1 MKLNKASWIVL
12 VILLLIAVRWG
23 SHAVSENWQL
33 GQAQRHGEQ
42 RLLDYISDVRR
53 TLSRFYHLPYLM
65 TNEANTLKLF
75 QGDDRPQA
83 QLQQQLAQLDKAANT
98 KGWYILTLSGSLV
111 TASKNA
117 ENWKRSDGKAI
128 IHKILQQ
135 REGISIVTKSV
146 GSTPTYF
153 VAAPVYL
160 DVEIVGA
167 VAVQVDLNV
176 LADQWFASDELILFQ
191 NAQRHYFLSS
201 SSVYSADWI
210 ATHPEVVAA
219 AQKRSLFNG
228 TRLTLWQVEQAPY
241 LAQSV
246 TLDDLNWTLTYLTPL
261 KNLNATVNWIS
272 TSAMVGV
279 LLLLLL
285 MRLRYEQYQKRLS
298 EAKIQ
303 HVLFEAEERQRN
315 MINKTHV
322 GLLLID
328 GQGRIE
334 EINPMAKRYFSLSES
349 MVRQLQ
355 AWSLFDTGNPNAT
368 VPLLLK
374 NLTEH
379 QELADIT
386 NVETVARRSDGSF
399 FPVLFSLIAVSWK
412 DRRHYLVTLIDISK
426 RKKAE
431 IALQNAN
438 RDLQQRVEERTAALK
453 SAQQELIEASKMAA
467 LGRMSS
473 AITHELN
480 QPLTGLRTLL
490 SSNELLLERG
500 ETQLLKANTKLV
512 HSLIDRMA
520 AMTSQLKSF
529 AFNRPDALQAI
540 SLPDAL
546 QEILRIHQARLT
558 PVDVRVRLSSDLPL
572 VMGEEQRLRQVLG
585 NLVSNA
591 LDAMSQTLEP
601 KLSISAVSEEDQVIV
616 RVSDNGCGIPPEL
629 LTTMFEPFQTS
640 KKMGEGLGLGLAIVA
655 NSLRD
660 MQGSIVAAN
669 NPDAGMS
676 FEIRLHAAQ

>member
-23 SHAVSENWQL
+23 SHAISENWQL

-98 KGWYILTLSGSLV
+98 KGWYILTLSGSLL

-117 ENWKRSDGKAI
+117 ENWKLSDGKAI

-219 AQKRSLFNG
+219 AQKRSLFDG

-303 HVLFEAEERQRN
+303 QVLFEAEERQRN

-322 GLLLID
+322 GL
-328 GQGRIE
+328 
-334 EINPMAKRYFSLSES
+334 
-349 MVRQLQ
+349 
-355 AWSLFDTGNPNAT
+355 
-368 VPLLLK
+368 
-374 NLTEH
+374 
-379 QELADIT
+379 
-386 NVETVARRSDGSF
+386 
-399 FPVLFSLIAVSWK
+399 
-412 DRRHYLVTLIDISK
+412 
-426 RKKAE
+426 
-431 IALQNAN
+431 
-438 RDLQQRVEERTAALK
+438 
-453 SAQQELIEASKMAA
+453 
-467 LGRMSS
+467 
-473 AITHELN
+473 
-480 QPLTGLRTLL
+480 
-490 SSNELLLERG
+490 
-500 ETQLLKANTKLV
+500 
-512 HSLIDRMA
+512 
-520 AMTSQLKSF
+520 
-529 AFNRPDALQAI
+529 
-540 SLPDAL
+540 
-546 QEILRIHQARLT
+546 
-558 PVDVRVRLSSDLPL
+558 
-572 VMGEEQRLRQVLG
+572 
-585 NLVSNA
+585 
-591 LDAMSQTLEP
+591 
-601 KLSISAVSEEDQVIV
+601 
-616 RVSDNGCGIPPEL
+616 
-629 LTTMFEPFQTS
+629 
-640 KKMGEGLGLGLAIVA
+640 
-655 NSLRD
+655 
-660 MQGSIVAAN
+660 
-669 NPDAGMS
+669 
-676 FEIRLHAAQ
+676 

>member
-1 MKLNKASWIVL
+1 
-12 VILLLIAVRWG
+12 
-23 SHAVSENWQL
+23 
-33 GQAQRHGEQ
+33 
-42 RLLDYISDVRR
+42 
-53 TLSRFYHLPYLM
+53 
-65 TNEANTLKLF
+65 
-75 QGDDRPQA
+75 
-83 QLQQQLAQLDKAANT
+83 
-98 KGWYILTLSGSLV
+98 
-111 TASKNA
+111 
-117 ENWKRSDGKAI
+117 
-128 IHKILQQ
+128 
-135 REGISIVTKSV
+135 
-146 GSTPTYF
+146 
-153 VAAPVYL
+153 
-160 DVEIVGA
+160 
-167 VAVQVDLNV
+167 
-176 LADQWFASDELILFQ
+176 
-191 NAQRHYFLSS
+191 
-201 SSVYSADWI
+201 
-210 ATHPEVVAA
+210 
-219 AQKRSLFNG
+219 
-228 TRLTLWQVEQAPY
+228 
-241 LAQSV
+241 
-246 TLDDLNWTLTYLTPL
+246 
-261 KNLNATVNWIS
+261 
-272 TSAMVGV
+272 
-279 LLLLLL
+279 
-285 MRLRYEQYQKRLS
+285 
-298 EAKIQ
+298 
-303 HVLFEAEERQRN
+303 
-315 MINKTHV
+315 
-322 GLLLID
+322 
-328 GQGRIE
+328 
-334 EINPMAKRYFSLSES
+334 
-349 MVRQLQ
+349 
-355 AWSLFDTGNPNAT
+355 
-368 VPLLLK
+368 
-374 NLTEH
+374 
-379 QELADIT
+379 IT
-386 NVETVARRSDGSF
+386 NVETVARRSDGSL

-473 AITHELN
+473 AITHEFN
-480 QPLTGLRTLL
+480 QPLTGLLTLL

-601 KLSISAVSEEDQVIV
+601 KLSISAVSEEQQVIV
-616 RVSDNGCGIPPEL
+616 RVSDNGCGIAPEL

-676 FEIRLHAAQ
+676 FEIRLRAAQ

>member
-1 MKLNKASWIVL
+1 M
-12 VILLLIAVRWG
+12 ILLLIAVRWG
-23 SHAVSENWQL
+23 SHAISENWQL

-98 KGWYILTLSGSLV
+98 KGWYILTLSGSLL

-117 ENWKRSDGKAI
+117 ENWKLSDGKAI

-191 NAQRHYFLSS
+191 NASRHYFLSS
-201 SSVYSADWI
+201 SALYSADWI
-210 ATHPEVVAA
+210 ATHPEVAEAA
-219 AQKRSLFNG
+219 HKRTLFDS
-228 TRLTLWQVEQAPY
+228 TRITLWNVDKAPY

-246 TLDDLNWTLTYLTPL
+246 ILDDLNWTITYLTPL
-261 KNLNATVNWIS
+261 NTINATVMWIS
-272 TSAMVGV
+272 ASAVVTV

-285 MRLRYEQYQKRLS
+285 ARLRYEQYQKRLS

-303 HVLFEAEERQRN
+303 QVLFEAEERQRN

-386 NVETVARRSDGSF
+386 NVETVARRSDGSL

-438 RDLQQRVEERTAALK
+438 RDLQERVEERTAALK

-529 AFNRPDALQAI
+529 TFNRPDALQAI

-601 KLSISAVSEEDQVIV
+601 KLSISAVSEEHQVIV
-616 RVSDNGCGIPPEL
+616 RVSDNGCGIAPEL

-660 MQGSIVAAN
+660 MQGSIVATN

-676 FEIRLHAAQ
+676 FEIRLRAAQ

>member
-1 MKLNKASWIVL
+1 M
-12 VILLLIAVRWG
+12 ILLLIAVRWG

-75 QGDDRPQA
+75 QGDDRPQT

-117 ENWKRSDGKAI
+117 ENWKLSDGKAI

-201 SSVYSADWI
+201 SSVYSADC
-210 ATHPEVVAA
+210 HPEVVAA
-219 AQKRSLFNG
+219 AQKRSLFDG

-303 HVLFEAEERQRN
+303 QVLFEAEERQRN

-386 NVETVARRSDGSF
+386 NVETVARRSDGSL

-591 LDAMSQTLEP
+591 LDAMSQTLKP
-601 KLSISAVSEEDQVIV
+601 KLSISAVSEEQQVIV
-616 RVSDNGCGIPPEL
+616 RVSDNGCGIAPEL

-660 MQGSIVAAN
+660 MQGSIVATN

-676 FEIRLHAAQ
+676 FEIRLRAAQ

>member
-1 MKLNKASWIVL
+1 M
-12 VILLLIAVRWG
+12 ILLLIAVRWG
-23 SHAVSENWQL
+23 SHAISENWQL

-98 KGWYILTLSGSLV
+98 KGWYILTLSGSLL

-117 ENWKRSDGKAI
+117 ENWKLSDGKAI

-191 NAQRHYFLSS
+191 NASRHYFLSS
-201 SSVYSADWI
+201 SALYSADWI
-210 ATHPEVVAA
+210 ATHPEVAEAA
-219 AQKRSLFNG
+219 HKRTLFDS
-228 TRLTLWQVEQAPY
+228 TRITLWNVDKAPY

-246 TLDDLNWTLTYLTPL
+246 ILDDLNWTITYLTPL
-261 KNLNATVNWIS
+261 NTINATVMWIS
-272 TSAMVGV
+272 ASAVVTV

-285 MRLRYEQYQKRLS
+285 ARLRYEQYQKRLS

-303 HVLFEAEERQRN
+303 QVLFEAEERQRN

-386 NVETVARRSDGSF
+386 NVETVARRSDGSL

-412 DRRHYLVTLIDISK
+412 DRRHYLLVTLIDISK

-438 RDLQQRVEERTAALK
+438 RDLQERVEERTAALK

-529 AFNRPDALQAI
+529 TFNRPDALQAI

-601 KLSISAVSEEDQVIV
+601 KLSISAVSEEHQVIV
-616 RVSDNGCGIPPEL
+616 RVSDNGCGIAPEL

-660 MQGSIVAAN
+660 MQGSIVATN

-676 FEIRLHAAQ
+676 FEIRLRAAQ

>member
-1 MKLNKASWIVL
+1 M
-12 VILLLIAVRWG
+12 ILLLIAVRWG
-23 SHAVSENWQL
+23 SHAISENWQL

-98 KGWYILTLSGSLV
+98 KGWYILTLSGSLL

-117 ENWKRSDGKAI
+117 ENWKLSDGKAI

-191 NAQRHYFLSS
+191 NAQRHFFLSS

-219 AQKRSLFNG
+219 AQKRSLFDG

-303 HVLFEAEERQRN
+303 QVLFEAEERQRN

-386 NVETVARRSDGSF
+386 NVETVARRSDGSL

-438 RDLQQRVEERTAALK
+438 RDLQERVEERTAALK

-473 AITHELN
+473 AITHEA
-480 QPLTGLRTLL
+480 QSAPHR
-490 SSNELLLERG
+490 
-500 ETQLLKANTKLV
+500 
-512 HSLIDRMA
+512 
-520 AMTSQLKSF
+520 F
-529 AFNRPDALQAI
+529 AHPTF
-540 SLPDAL
+540 
-546 QEILRIHQARLT
+546 
-558 PVDVRVRLSSDLPL
+558 
-572 VMGEEQRLRQVLG
+572 
-585 NLVSNA
+585 
-591 LDAMSQTLEP
+591 
-601 KLSISAVSEEDQVIV
+601 
-616 RVSDNGCGIPPEL
+616 
-629 LTTMFEPFQTS
+629 
-640 KKMGEGLGLGLAIVA
+640 
-655 NSLRD
+655 
-660 MQGSIVAAN
+660 
-669 NPDAGMS
+669 
-676 FEIRLHAAQ
+676 

>member
-33 GQAQRHGEQ
+33 RQAQRHGEQ

-98 KGWYILTLSGSLV
+98 KGWYILTLSGSLL

-117 ENWKRSDGKAI
+117 ENWKLSDGKAI

-191 NAQRHYFLSS
+191 NAQCHYFLSS

-219 AQKRSLFNG
+219 AQKRSLFDG

-386 NVETVARRSDGSF
+386 NVETVARRSDGSL

-616 RVSDNGCGIPPEL
+616 RVSDNGCGIAPEL

-660 MQGSIVAAN
+660 MQGSIVATN

-676 FEIRLHAAQ
+676 FEIRLRAAQ

>member
-1 MKLNKASWIVL
+1 M
-12 VILLLIAVRWG
+12 ILLLIAVRWG

-98 KGWYILTLSGSLV
+98 KGWYILTLSGSLL

-117 ENWKRSDGKAI
+117 ENWKLSDGKAI

-210 ATHPEVVAA
+210 ATHPEVVAE
-219 AQKRSLFNG
+219 AQKRSLFDG

-261 KNLNATVNWIS
+261 KNINATVNWIS

-303 HVLFEAEERQRN
+303 QVLFEAEERQRN

-379 QELADIT
+379 
-386 NVETVARRSDGSF
+386 
-399 FPVLFSLIAVSWK
+399 
-412 DRRHYLVTLIDISK
+412 
-426 RKKAE
+426 
-431 IALQNAN
+431 
-438 RDLQQRVEERTAALK
+438 
-453 SAQQELIEASKMAA
+453 QELIEASKMAA

-601 KLSISAVSEEDQVIV
+601 KLSISAVGEEQQVIV
-616 RVSDNGCGIPPEL
+616 RVSDNGCGIAPEL

-660 MQGSIVAAN
+660 MQGSIVATN

-676 FEIRLHAAQ
+676 FEIRLRAAQ

>member
-1 MKLNKASWIVL
+1 MKLNKAGWIVL
-12 VILLLIAVRWG
+12 LILLMIAVRWS
-23 SHAVSENWQL
+23 SHAISENWQL

-53 TLSRFYHLPYLM
+53 TLSRFYHLPYLI

-98 KGWYILTLSGSLV
+98 KGWYILTLSGSVL

-117 ENWKRSDGKAI
+117 ENWKFSDGKAI
-128 IHKILQQ
+128 INKILQQ

-146 GSTPTYF
+146 GTKPIYF

-160 DVEIVGA
+160 DLEIIGA
-167 VAVQVDLNV
+167 VAVQVDLNL

-191 NAQRHYFLSS
+191 NANHHYFLSS
-201 SSVYSADWI
+201 SSLYSADWI
-210 ATHPEVVAA
+210 ATHPDVAQA
-219 AQKRSLFNG
+219 VQKRMLFDSTRISLWN
-228 TRLTLWQVEQAPY
+228 VEKAPY

-246 TLDDLNWTLTYLTPL
+246 TLDDLNWTITYLTPL
-261 KNLNATVNWIS
+261 NTINATVMWIS
-272 TSAMVGV
+272 TSSVVAV

-285 MRLRYEQYQKRLS
+285 ARLRYEQYQKRLS

-303 HVLFEAEERQRN
+303 QVLLEAEERQRN

-349 MVRQLQ
+349 MVRHLQ

-374 NLTEH
+374 NLTRH

-386 NVETVARRSDGSF
+386 NVETIARRSDGSL

-473 AITHELN
+473 AITHEIN

-546 QEILRIHQARLT
+546 QEILRIHQARLA

-591 LDAMSQTLEP
+591 LDAMGKTPEP
-601 KLSISAVSEEDQVIV
+601 KLSISAVSEEHQVIV
-616 RVSDNGCGIPPEL
+616 RVSDNGCGIAPEL

-655 NSLRD
+655 NSMRD
-660 MQGSIVAAN
+660 MQGSIVATN
-669 NPDAGMS
+669 NPDAGMT
-676 FEIRLHAAQ
+676 FEMRLQAAQ